1 MGWSWL
7 RPFLLTFLSEG
18 ALALPFLS
26 SFCLS
31 FRGWPGSP
39 PPSCLSFW
47 GGRLPPPQ
55 LIVSY
60 WGAGLVAPSF
70 RSSFFGEDG
79 LPLLLPVFPFCGG
92 RHDCPPSF
100 IIVFFLLL
108 FMGSWLPPPLFRSI
122 FTSFFLYAVLS
133 FWGCPGC
140 TPALRSGRVWLSPT
154 FRSFWGGSW
163 LLSPTFL
170 FSWGVWLSPSFMSFF
185 LSGGGGGGG
194 PPPPN
199 HLVCSVWC
207 LS

>member
-31 FRGWPGSP
+31 FRGWPGSS

-55 LIVSY
+55 LIFSY

-108 FMGSWLPPPLFRSI
+108 FMGSWLPPPLFCSI
-122 FTSFFLYAVLS
+122 FISFFISICSFVLL
-133 FWGCPGC
+133 G
-140 TPALRSGRVWLSPT
+140 V
-154 FRSFWGGSW
+154 SW
-163 LLSPTFL
+163 LHSRLTF
-170 FSWGVWLSPSFMSFF
+170 
-185 LSGGGGGGG
+185 
-194 PPPPN
+194 
-199 HLVCSVWC
+199 
-207 LS
+207 